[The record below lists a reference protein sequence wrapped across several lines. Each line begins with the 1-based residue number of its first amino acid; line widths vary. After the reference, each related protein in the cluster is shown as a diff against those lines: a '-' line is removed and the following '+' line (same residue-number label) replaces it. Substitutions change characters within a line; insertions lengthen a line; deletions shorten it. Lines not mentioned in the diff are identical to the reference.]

1 MNGSQ
6 RVRERR
12 LVEKINFEL
21 DSIVSPKIP

>member
-6 RVRERR
+6 RVRERT